1 VSHAGHVPPRPP
13 RDQRLD
19 VVRGWLQASIFVS
32 HIANSWVGAWLIHR
46 PYGLS
51 DSSEMF
57 VFLSGFMLGSVFTR
71 KQARDGWRAAAID
84 LLARTWRLYRIHLT
98 VCAGFLLMLAASSL
112 LLVPGELRRL
122 GWSYLLDTP
131 THALPHLLVMI
142 YEPDWMDILPVFIWC
157 MLALPLYAALERRV
171 GGWALIPSLAAYLA
185 TQTGWIT
192 SPSLTEEIGMG
203 FDPFAW
209 QLLFL
214 GGAALGKRALLSG
227 QALPFH
233 ASWRKAATSL
243 AALVLLVGLYLK
255 LCWFGVLPGP
265 APLPDAAWL
274 TDKQELVWP
283 RVVHA
288 AAIAWLVAAH
298 VPRDRG
304 WMHLR
309 PASWLAA
316 LGRHSLEVFCIG
328 LFLSYVVST
337 AMRLNPA
344 WAWLIDPV
352 MAALGLGVLVL
363 FAQRRDRARAPAR
376 PVRVTAEA

>member
-1 VSHAGHVPPRPP
+1 MA
-13 RDQRLD
+13 
-19 VVRGWLQASIFVS
+19 RGWLQASIFAS

-84 LLARTWRLYRIHLT
+84 LLRRTRRLYRIHLT
-98 VCAGFLLMLAASSL
+98 VCACFLLMLTASSW
-112 LLVPGELRRL
+112 LLVPGDLRRL
-122 GWSYLLDTP
+122 GWGYLLDSP

-142 YEPDWMDILPVFIWC
+142 YEPNWMDILPVFIWC
-157 MLALPLYAALERRV
+157 MLALPLYAALERRI
-171 GGWALIPSLAAYLA
+171 GLWALIPSLLAYLA

-192 SPSLTEEIGMG
+192 SPSLTDDIGMG

-214 GGAALGKRALLSG
+214 GGAALGKRALLNG

-233 ASWRKAATSL
+233 ASWRLAAT
-243 AALVLLVGLYLK
+243 AAAILVLLMSLYIK

-265 APLPDAAWL
+265 APMPEASWI

-283 RVVHA
+283 RVLHA
-288 AAIAWLVAAH
+288 GAIAWLVAAY
-298 VPRDRG
+298 VPRDRA

-316 LGRHSLEVFCIG
+316 MGRHSLEVFCLG
-328 LFLSYVVST
+328 LFLSYIVST
-337 AMRLNPA
+337 TMRLNPA
-344 WAWLIDPV
+344 WAGLIDPV
-352 MAALGLGVLVL
+352 MAALGLIALVL
-363 FAQRRDRARAPAR
+363 FAQRLERGRPPTRLVGRAWAGTGDRKARG
-376 PVRVTAEA
+376 